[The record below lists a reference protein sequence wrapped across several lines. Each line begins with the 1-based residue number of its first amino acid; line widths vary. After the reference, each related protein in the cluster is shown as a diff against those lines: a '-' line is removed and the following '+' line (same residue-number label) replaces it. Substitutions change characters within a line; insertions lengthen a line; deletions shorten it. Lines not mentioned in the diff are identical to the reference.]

1 MVDGVPREYLDASD
15 KSLPVEQW
23 PAFEAQVRGVYK
35 QVARM
40 SVVPTWANVLDFET
54 RLPVAVERLVRAMS

>member
-1 MVDGVPREYLDASD
+1 MVDGVPREYLDTSH

-23 PAFEAQVRGVYK
+23 LAFEAQVRGVYK
-35 QVARM
+35 QTARI
-40 SVVPTWANVLDFET
+40 SVVPTWAKVLDFET